1 MQLGVPG
8 KATPNMKLGA
18 IIHRFLELWHSQGI
32 QPSEAFG
39 SYISKE
45 FQAYDE
51 KLLSMTALTLMTRYV
66 NSYRN
71 DLDKFTVE
79 KAEYEMLVPATT
91 YKGRHVF
98 LHGILDLV
106 LLNEYNERGIWDHK
120 TSSTASWTND
130 TVLFD
135 TQMSQYLCM
144 LMLNGDEPK
153 FGTINQIYTGIT
165 KLENVASAPQDKLF
179 SRITIRP
186 SLIRIEEWTARL
198 LERIDFI
205 LDESHIHKNMGSHC
219 AWCPF
224 KQACNLELEGQSNVE
239 YLKANFAPRGQERF
253 TVTVDLSEI
262 E

>member
-1 MQLGVPG
+1 M
-8 KATPNMKLGA
+8 
-18 IIHRFLELWHSQGI
+18 E
-32 QPSEAFG
+32 
-39 SYISKE
+39 E

-66 NSYRN
+66 NTYNN
-71 DLDKFTVE
+71 DNAKFTVGQ
-79 KAEYEMLVPATT
+79 AEHEMLVPATT
-91 YKGRHVF
+91 YKGRKIW

-106 LLNEYNERGIWDHK
+106 VTNEYNECGVWDHK

-144 LMLNGDEPK
+144 LFLNGDEPK
-153 FGTINQIYTGIT
+153 FGTINQLYTGIT

-186 SLIRIEEWTARL
+186 SLIRIEEWLARL
-198 LERIDFI
+198 LQRIDFI
-205 LDESHIHKNMGSHC
+205 LDETHIHKNMGSHC

-224 KQACNLELEGQSNVE
+224 KQACNLELEGHSNVE
-239 YLKANFAPRGQERF
+239 YLKANFAPRGQEKF
-253 TVTVDLSEI
+253 TITVDLSEI